1 VSKKRVLL
9 VVGILFHIGGRKIPG
24 KPIASSGRDT
34 GDTIGNPM
42 LIQPKAE
49 FVNLAAVCYR
59 SQINRVQVSWSLRA
73 RPASTRW
80 SNRST
85 N

>member
-1 VSKKRVLL
+1 M
-9 VVGILFHIGGRKIPG
+9 VGILFHIGGRKIPG

-49 FVNLAAVCYR
+49 FVNQTFIADLCHRYV
-59 SQINRVQVSWSLRA
+59 VM
-73 RPASTRW
+73 
-80 SNRST
+80 
-85 N
+85 

>member
-1 VSKKRVLL
+1 VSYPVSREHEHGTGHERRQNAEIRSLL

-49 FVNLAAVCYR
+49 FVNLSAVC
-59 SQINRVQVSWSLRA
+59 
-73 RPASTRW
+73 
-80 SNRST
+80 
-85 N
+85 

>member
-1 VSKKRVLL
+1 VNKKRVLL

-49 FVNLAAVCYR
+49 FVNLSAVCYR
-59 SQINRVQVSWSLRA
+59 SQINRV
-73 RPASTRW
+73 
-80 SNRST
+80 
-85 N
+85 